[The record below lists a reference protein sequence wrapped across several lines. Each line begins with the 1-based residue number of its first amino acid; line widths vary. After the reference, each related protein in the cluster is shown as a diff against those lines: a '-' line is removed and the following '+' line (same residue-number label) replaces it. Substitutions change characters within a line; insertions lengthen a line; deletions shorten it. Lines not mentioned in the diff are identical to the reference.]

1 MYEVHRPGLVRA
13 RRRLAVLPQL
23 GLDPPLGRLVAQ
35 LQAHLT
41 IEAINPL
48 GVHPP
53 AFTAQQHMNA
63 PIAIAYTRR
72 RHILDPFDQ
81 LSLPGSTRAVVVGR
95 SFDWQR
101 SASPSNAY
109 PPGRACIVHH
119 LPLPGRLQ
127 SFRRIT
133 SCSIALSS
141 DRSATIFTRAEFRE
155 NPANLAEFSFHTAL
169 K

>member
-35 LQAHLT
+35 L
-41 IEAINPL
+41 
-48 GVHPP
+48 
-53 AFTAQQHMNA
+53 HMNA

-133 SCSIALSS
+133 SCSMALSS
-141 DRSATIFTRAEFRE
+141 DRSATIFFNLPFSSSSWRSRFISEGI
-155 NPANLAEFSFHTAL
+155 NPAYFLRQL
-169 K
+169 